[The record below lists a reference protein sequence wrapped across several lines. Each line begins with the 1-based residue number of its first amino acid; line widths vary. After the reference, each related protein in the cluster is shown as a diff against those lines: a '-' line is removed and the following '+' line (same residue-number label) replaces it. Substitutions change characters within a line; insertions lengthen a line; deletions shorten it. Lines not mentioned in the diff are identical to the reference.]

1 MSKVKSPDPSDAT
14 VTSPTAG
21 TPSDR
26 GGEETEEGK
35 DADTDIKDEI
45 GSGASSPQPGM
56 NGFMAFVCGDSLNI
70 CDTVQCETFV
80 VKMLRHVVFFIL
92 F

>member
-1 MSKVKSPDPSDAT
+1 MSKVKSPDAT

-35 DADTDIKDEI
+35 DMDLDIKDEI
-45 GSGASSPQPGM
+45 GSGASSPHHGM
-56 NGFMAFVCGDSLNI
+56 DG
-70 CDTVQCETFV
+70 
-80 VKMLRHVVFFIL
+80 FIL
-92 F
+92 FAVRAKFSR